1 VYNNV
6 RLNNTSQTQQPQETG
21 SASQGQQIQP
31 QNRSP
36 SPSQL
41 QEGLTPRTSTNAANV
56 ASGLRPRQALP
67 SPTNR
72 TSPTMTPRATPE
84 AAASSASQP
93 QTGTQ
98 AATTVSQSTSAAQQP
113 MSLSV
118 SNPDGGNDKQWF
130 PDGTGQAG
138 WLQARDDGKA
148 DTVRREVATI
158 KKLADMGFPV
168 AQIIDRP
175 PPQSITMDGN
185 AKPVQ
190 ATGGGVW
197 LANVDKVATKKP
209 KMLSHPIAGD
219 GQAQKLVKT
228 LQAKGVDLNALS
240 QNLQALLP
248 RIDELCQ
255 HVGEVDIAFT
265 RDGKITIMDVAPA
278 DGGQVAAHEDGGPEK
293 IKAGLEKLLKQV
305 NQAAGH

>member
-6 RLNNTSQTQQPQETG
+6 RLNTTTLPQETG
-21 SASQGQQIQP
+21 STSQGQQIQP

-36 SPSQL
+36 SPSQV
-41 QEGLTPRTSTNAANV
+41 QEGLATRTSADVNG
-56 ASGLRPRQALP
+56 SPRPRQPLP
-67 SPTNR
+67 SPTGR
-72 TSPTMTPRATPE
+72 TSPTTTPRATPE
-84 AAASSASQP
+84 TTASSLPQP
-93 QTGTQ
+93 VAHTQ
-98 AATTVSQSTSAAQQP
+98 ATTTVSQPASAAQQP

-148 DTVRREVATI
+148 DAVRREVATI
-158 KKLADMGFPV
+158 KKLAEMGFPV
-168 AQIIDRP
+168 VQIIDRP

-209 KMLSHPIAGD
+209 KMLAHPFAGE
-219 GQAQKLVKT
+219 GQARKLVTT
-228 LQAKGVDLNALS
+228 LQGQGVDLHALS

-248 RIDELCQ
+248 RIDELCK

-278 DGGQVAAHEDGGPEK
+278 DGGQVAAHEDGGPQQ
-293 IKAGLEKLLKQV
+293 IKAGLEKLLAKV
-305 NQAAGH
+305 NVAAAATGH